1 MKDVLNEH
9 YPYSPFQNLKKVCA
23 SCFEEFLGGPHI
35 VFVMVGYILNF
46 EYSIDRLPNLS
57 KHRR

>member
-35 VFVMVGYILNF
+35 VFVMSRVYIKF
-46 EYSIDRLPNLS
+46 
-57 KHRR
+57 